1 MIDHGI
7 GHGISRHPNITM
19 EMIKENPD
27 KPWGREVRFLVIQI
41 LPWK

>member
-1 MIDHGI
+1 MEI
-7 GHGISRHPNITM
+7 GDRISSNQNITM

-27 KPWGREVRFLVIQI
+27 KPWVWNGVFLAIQI